1 LANATRTK
9 ASVIRPSTSTWCFW
23 KIAYRREAAPEL
35 GLGDPSAPS
44 SGLLLLRGLLP
55 RPPLRCGLLGLGAG
69 FSAPALARLRFR
81 LRRRLAHARR
91 LRGCRL
97 GSVGELL
104 ALRRH
109 RVGFGPEV
117 LVAAER
123 GVEAGV
129 QLVGGRL
136 DGRRAFRRLVGAS
149 QAPLLHAGR

>member
-35 GLGDPSAPS
+35 GLEDPSAPS
-44 SGLLLLRGLLP
+44 AAFFFFGAFFLARF
-55 RPPLRCGLLGLGAG
+55 GAG
-69 FSAPALARLRFR
+69 FC
-81 LRRRLAHARR
+81 ARR
-91 LRGCRL
+91 LRADRL
-97 GSVGELL
+97 G
-104 ALRRH
+104 RRH
-109 RVGFGPEV
+109 RLRVRRRGGHELLTLRRRRVGVGAEV

-129 QLVGGRL
+129 QLVGGRH